1 MWGCYNGKLVDE
13 ATAQTLSQ
21 QPVFQ
26 SGRSLIETMRWE
38 NGALALSP
46 YHWNRLFAG
55 MHCLDYRTPATF
67 DECLLTAQI
76 ATVIAA
82 NNASGALKIRLQL
95 APPDAAGHP
104 PQFLLQIFPL
114 PPAQP
119 ALIAGIAQNVYKRP
133 HFLSQL
139 KTGDR
144 QVYALAA
151 LTAAHHGWDEALICN
166 EAGRV
171 IESTI
176 ANIFWVEDGQLF
188 TPPLTEGCVAG
199 VMRAFLLEKLPA
211 LGYPVR
217 EESLS
222 MERLSVADE
231 VFLSNALR
239 GLRPVIEIAGTKAYE
254 GYFCAQFSKY
264 LSHL

>member
-1 MWGCYNGKLVDE
+1 MWGCYNGKLVDQN
-13 ATAQTLSQ
+13 TAQTLSQ

-38 NGALALSP
+38 NGALALSA

-76 ATVIAA
+76 ATIIAA
-82 NNASGALKIRLQL
+82 NNASGALKIRLQV
-95 APPDAAGHP
+95 APTDEAGHP
-104 PQFLLQIFPL
+104 PQFLIQAFPL

-119 ALIAGIAQNVYKRP
+119 ALIAGIAQNVYKQP
-133 HFLSQL
+133 DFLSQL

-151 LTAAHHGWDEALICN
+151 LTAAHHGWNEALICN

-176 ANIFWVEDGQLF
+176 ANIFWLEGEVVY

-199 VMRAFLLEKLPA
+199 VMRAFLLEELPQRGFNCRQA
-211 LGYPVR
+211 LLTKEVLGQ
-217 EESLS
+217 
-222 MERLSVADE
+222 ADE
-231 VFLSNALR
+231 VFLANSLR
-239 GLRPVIEIAGTKAYE
+239 GIRPVKEIRDVGTYPERQTVRLK
-254 GYFCAQFSKY
+254 QVFSA
-264 LSHL
+264 